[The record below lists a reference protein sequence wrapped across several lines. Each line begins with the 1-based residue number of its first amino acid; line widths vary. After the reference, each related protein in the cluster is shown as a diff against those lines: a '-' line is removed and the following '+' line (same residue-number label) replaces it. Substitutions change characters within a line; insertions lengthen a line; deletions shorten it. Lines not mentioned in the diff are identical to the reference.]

1 MELRKHAITDNE
13 QFHYLGLIIGKD
25 EGTGLS
31 PRAQNQYRLAQ
42 VYTGSLRLLCRWTTC
57 WATK

>member
-31 PRAQNQYRLAQ
+31 PRA
-42 VYTGSLRLLCRWTTC
+42 
-57 WATK
+57 